1 MLDIPTRAI
10 RTRGSLD
17 RTPSITDSG
26 EPISVSS
33 PPSNTATTAKEIR
46 QAYAD
51 AAEQRLTSF
60 VEAEIAK
67 MRSAIHLGSGHEP
80 TFYEVNEALCS
91 YQDTNLAILAL
102 YNTTKVENVKAKET
116 FDDWFAGR
124 YIEIRDRVN
133 PRNLSA
139 QKWYS
144 QKEIE
149 MMVRHEYVDEF
160 NKYNWDLVVTEQQL
174 SFLRRMLESWSSHQY
189 VLTQLSKNLIAEMNG
204 LGVDD
209 ALNRAAES
217 TNMK

>member
-1 MLDIPTRAI
+1 MSDIPTRAI
-10 RTRGSLD
+10 RTRGSPD
-17 RTPSITDSG
+17 QAPPSNDPG
-26 EPISVSS
+26 EPITVPS
-33 PPSNTATTAKEIR
+33 PPSSVAKDMR

-67 MRSAIHLGSGHEP
+67 MREAIHLGAGHEP

-91 YQDTNLAILAL
+91 YQDTNLALLAL
-102 YNTTKVENVKAKET
+102 HNTVKVENIKAKEA
-116 FDDWFAGR
+116 FDDWFASR

-149 MMVRHEYVDEF
+149 MMVRHEYADEF
-160 NKYNWDLVVTEQQL
+160 NKYNWDFIATEQQL
-174 SFLRRMLESWSSHQY
+174 AFLRRMLESWSSHQY

-217 TNMK
+217 TNTN

>member
-1 MLDIPTRAI
+1 MSDIPTRAI
-10 RTRGSLD
+10 RTRGSPEP
-17 RTPSITDSG
+17 TPSITDP
-26 EPISVSS
+26 ENISTVSF
-33 PPSNTATTAKEIR
+33 PATSNVAKDAR

-51 AAEQRLTSF
+51 AAEQQLTAF
-60 VEAEIAK
+60 VNTEIA
-67 MRSAIHLGSGHEP
+67 RLREAIHLGSGHEP

-91 YQDTNLAILAL
+91 YQDTNLALLAL
-102 YNTTKVENVKAKET
+102 HNTAKVENVKAKEA

-149 MMVRHEYVDEF
+149 MMVRHEYADEY
-160 NKYNWDLVVTEQQL
+160 NKYNWDLIATEQQL
-174 SFLRRMLESWSSHQY
+174 AFLRRMLESWSSHQY

-204 LGVDD
+204 LGVDE
-209 ALNRAAES
+209 ALNKASES
-217 TNMK
+217 TNTN